1 MRTQNFVSQVYGVA
15 IATSLPIALVA
26 LSPVVAEAIGFTN
39 LYVFGD
45 SLSDTGNLYRA
56 TGNLIPPPPYFNGR
70 LSNGPLWVEYLAPK
84 LNLTYTPQTNFAFA
98 GATTGTLNT
107 TLPGGVPGLQ
117 QEVNLFTTLNPVADP
132 TALYIVWSGA
142 NDYLGGKQQ
151 NPAIPVSNLSTA
163 IQSLAGVGAK
173 NIVVANLPDLGK
185 LPGTIANPQA
195 SAGLT
200 ALSGAHNSFLAQTLS
215 LLSPSLSP
223 SGVNLI
229 PLDVNALFNDA
240 LTNPAK
246 YGFTNTT
253 ESCISPPPLL
263 NPGVVPTVCSNPR
276 EYVFWDDI
284 HPTTATHAFIGELA
298 FETVSN
304 SQAIPEPSAVAGLF
318 IAGAFVSLKALQQRQ
333 RQKAVKIE
341 L

>member
-1 MRTQNFVSQVYGVA
+1 MRLQILGSRVYGVA
-15 IATSLPIALVA
+15 IATSLPIALA
-26 LSPVVAEAIGFTN
+26 TLFPAAAEAASFTS

-107 TLPGGVPGLQ
+107 TLPIFPGLQ
-117 QEVNLFTTLNPVADP
+117 QEVNQFTALNPVADP
-132 TALYIVWSGA
+132 AALYIVWSGA
-142 NDYLGGKQQ
+142 NDYLGGGQQ

-173 NIVVANLPDLGK
+173 NILVANLPDLGK
-185 LPGTIANPQA
+185 LPGVIGNPPA

-215 LLSPSLSP
+215 LLSPSLSA

-229 PLDVNALFNDA
+229 PLDINALVNDA

-253 ESCISPPPLL
+253 QSCIFPPLLL
-263 NPGVVPTVCSNPR
+263 NPGVIPTVCTNPG

-284 HPTTATHAFIGELA
+284 HPTTATHAFIGEFA
-298 FETVSN
+298 FETISS
-304 SQAIPEPSAVAGLF
+304 SQAVPEPPAVAGLF
-318 IAGAFVSLKALQQRQ
+318 VAGAFLSLAALRRKRQ
-333 RQKAVKIE
+333 TVKIE

>member
-1 MRTQNFVSQVYGVA
+1 MRLQIFVSHLYGVA
-15 IATSLPIALVA
+15 IAASLPIASVV
-26 LSPVVAEAIGFTN
+26 LSPVAAEAVGFTN

-45 SLSDTGNLYRA
+45 SLSDTGNLYQA
-56 TGNLIPPPPYFNGR
+56 TSNLIPPPPYFNGR

-84 LNLTYTPQTNFAFA
+84 LNLTYIPQTNFAFA
-98 GATTGTLNT
+98 GATTGTSNT
-107 TLPGGVPGLQ
+107 IFPVILPGLQ
-117 QEVNLFTTLNPVADP
+117 QEVNLFTALNPVADP
-132 TALYIVWSGA
+132 IALYILWAGA
-142 NDYLGGKQQ
+142 NDYVGGGQQ

-163 IQSLAGVGAK
+163 IQSLTGIGAK
-173 NIVVANLPDLGK
+173 NILVANQPDLGK
-185 LPGTIANPQA
+185 LPGFIGNPQA

-215 LLSPSLSP
+215 LLSPSLSA

-229 PLDVNALFNDA
+229 PLDINALVNDA

-253 ESCISPPPLL
+253 QSCISPPPLL
-263 NPGVVPTVCSNPR
+263 NPGVIPSVCANPD

-284 HPTTATHAFIGELA
+284 HPTTAAHAFIGEFA
-298 FETVSN
+298 FETISS
-304 SQAIPEPSAVAGLF
+304 SQAVPEPPAVAGLF
-318 IAGAFVSLKALQQRQ
+318 VAGAFLSLNALRRRKQ
-333 RQKAVKIE
+333 QKAVKIE

>member
-1 MRTQNFVSQVYGVA
+1 MYGVA

-26 LSPVVAEAIGFTN
+26 LSPVAAEAASFTN

-45 SLSDTGNLYRA
+45 SLSDTGNLYQA

-70 LSNGPLWVEYLAPK
+70 LSNGLLWVEYLAPK

-107 TLPGGVPGLQ
+107 TLPGVFPGLQ
-117 QEVNLFTTLNPVADP
+117 QEVNQFTALNPVADP
-132 TALYIVWSGA
+132 AALYILWAGA
-142 NDYLGGKQQ
+142 NDYLGGGQQ
-151 NPAIPVSNLSTA
+151 NPVIPVSNLSTA
-163 IQSLAGVGAK
+163 IQSLVGVGAK
-173 NIVVANLPDLGK
+173 NILVANLPDLGK
-185 LPGTIANPQA
+185 QPGAIGNPQA

-200 ALSGAHNSFLAQTLS
+200 ALSSAHNSFLAQTLS
-215 LLSPSLSP
+215 MLSSPLSA

-229 PLDVNALFNDA
+229 PLDINALVNDA
-240 LTNPAK
+240 LTNPAN

-253 ESCISPPPLL
+253 QSCIFPPPFLS
-263 NPGVVPTVCSNPR
+263 PGVVPTVCTNPG

-284 HPTTATHAFIGELA
+284 HPTTATHAFIGEFA
-298 FETVSN
+298 FETINS
-304 SQAIPEPSAVAGLF
+304 SQAVPEPPAVAGLF
-318 IAGAFVSLKALQQRQ
+318 VAGAFLSLGALR
-333 RQKAVKIE
+333 RKCQKAVKIE

>member
-1 MRTQNFVSQVYGVA
+1 MRLQNFVSQVYRVA
-15 IATSLPIALVA
+15 IAVSFPVALVTLPSGA
-26 LSPVVAEAIGFTN
+26 AEAIGFTN

-107 TLPGGVPGLQ
+107 ILPRGIPGLQ
-117 QEVNLFTTLNPVADP
+117 QEVKLFTILNPVADP
-132 TALYIVWSGA
+132 AALYIIWSGA
-142 NDYLGGKQQ
+142 NDYLGGRQQ

-173 NIVVANLPDLGK
+173 NILVANLPDLGK
-185 LPGTIANPQA
+185 LPGVIGNPQA
-195 SAGLT
+195 SVGLT
-200 ALSGAHNSFLAQTLS
+200 ALSGAHNSLLAQTLS

-223 SGVNLI
+223 RGVNLVS
-229 PLDVNALFNDA
+229 LDINALFNDA
-240 LTNPAK
+240 LTNPAN
-246 YGFTNTT
+246 YGFTSTT

-263 NPGVVPTVCSNPR
+263 NPGVIPTVCANPN

-284 HPTTATHAFIGELA
+284 HPTTATHAFIGEFA
-298 FETVSN
+298 FETVSS
-304 SQAIPEPSAVAGLF
+304 SQAVPEPPAVAGLF
-318 IAGAFVSLKALQQRQ
+318 VAGAFLSLRGLQRRK
-333 RQKAVKIE
+333 RQKVVKID